1 MSNDPIKNPAELFN
15 LSGANVRE
23 IAEKGV
29 AQTRE
34 AFEKLNASAKDAA
47 GSLEASAS
55 VVAQGLSEFN
65 AKAFEALQANTY
77 LTLDFLASLAAVKSP
92 GELAP
97 LQSAFAEKQF
107 KALTEQAKD
116 LTALAQKVSKEAAE
130 PLKGQIEKTIK
141 SVG

>member
-29 AQTRE
+29 TQTRE
-34 AFEKLNASAKDAA
+34 AFEKLNASAKEAA
-47 GSLEASAS
+47 GTLNASAS

-77 LTLDFLASLAAVKSP
+77 STLDFLSSLASVKSP

-107 KALTEQAKD
+107 KALSEQAKD
-116 LTALAQKVSKEAAE
+116 LTALAQKISKEAAE